1 MLIPAVSPRGHRHS
15 QHILPP
21 RLRRHLCTRMS
32 WTGFGTCTI
41 ERPLLRYSRRPRLE
55 GTVGPCAWMGVV
67 VATSESRP
75 REVAQGV
82 SPTGRVDQRAASW
95 LPRMSWVVPTLGLG
109 TLLLYASQ
117 FSAQEMVSVV
127 ATGVMVL
134 GAGILVGGLLGFL
147 FGIPRTL
154 QGGGPPADRG
164 SVDATDAREP
174 AYLVNTNLE
183 QISDWL
189 TKILVGVGLIQ
200 LGKIGS
206 GSGRLVDFLA
216 GGLGGLPSSRV
227 LAAGLVAY
235 STVAGFLT
243 GYLLTRLY
251 LTPAFKRADVE
262 GLRSRVEKAE
272 KVSRQAQEAAEEAGR
287 KATSAVRDVLAL
299 GLVDRQLNPKP
310 GDQPV
315 SQEELSEALEAAT
328 PALRAQAYLR
338 AQRQREA
345 SWKTNP
351 AIMERTIPVF
361 RALIA
366 SDSDGRYHRNHAD
379 LGYALKDKRPP
390 DYAAAEAAL
399 TEAIRLR
406 DSRHNPGWRIYEFN
420 RALCRIMSD
429 ENLAKR
435 EPASD
440 ERRSAVIDDLR
451 AALSRDPPR
460 QLVERV
466 VGNEQPWKQWLEANA
481 TSLDELLPSVETA
494 E

>member
-1 MLIPAVSPRGHRHS
+1 
-15 QHILPP
+15 
-21 RLRRHLCTRMS
+21 
-32 WTGFGTCTI
+32 
-41 ERPLLRYSRRPRLE
+41 
-55 GTVGPCAWMGVV
+55 MGAV
-67 VATSESRP
+67 VATPESKP
-75 REVAQGV
+75 GEVAQEVG
-82 SPTGRVDQRAASW
+82 PAGRVDQRTASW
-95 LPRMSWVVPTLGLG
+95 LPRIAWVVPTLGLG
-109 TLLLYASQ
+109 GLLLYALQ
-117 FSAQEMVSVV
+117 FSAQEMVSVI

-134 GAGILVGGLLGFL
+134 SAGILVGGLLGFL

-164 SVDATDAREP
+164 SVDATDSREP

-227 LAAGLVAY
+227 LAASLVAY
-235 STVAGFLT
+235 ATVAGFLT

-272 KVSRQAQEAAEEAGR
+272 EVSRQAQEAAEEADR

-299 GLVDRQLNPKP
+299 GLVDRQLNPKQ

-345 SWKTNP
+345 SWRSDP
-351 AIMERTIPVF
+351 SVMERTIPVF

-366 SDSDGRYHRNHAD
+366 SDSGGQYHRNHAD
-379 LGYALKDKRPP
+379 LGYALKDKVPP
-390 DYAAAEAAL
+390 DYAGAEDAL
-399 TEAIRLR
+399 TAAIRLR

-420 RALCRIMSD
+420 RALCRIMLD
-429 ENLAKR
+429 ENRTKGA
-435 EPASD
+435 PASD

-460 QLVERV
+460 RLVERV
-466 VGNEQPWKQWLEANA
+466 VGHEEPWKQWLETNA
-481 TSLDELLPSVETA
+481 TSLDELVPAVETA

>member
-1 MLIPAVSPRGHRHS
+1 
-15 QHILPP
+15 
-21 RLRRHLCTRMS
+21 
-32 WTGFGTCTI
+32 
-41 ERPLLRYSRRPRLE
+41 
-55 GTVGPCAWMGVV
+55 MGAV
-67 VATSESRP
+67 VATPESRP
-75 REVAQGV
+75 GEVAQEV
-82 SPTGRVDQRAASW
+82 DPAGRVDQRAASW

-109 TLLLYASQ
+109 TLLLYALQ
-117 FSAQEMVSVV
+117 FPAQEMVSVI

-154 QGGGPPADRG
+154 QAGGPPADRG
-164 SVDATDAREP
+164 SVDGTDVREP

-235 STVAGFLT
+235 ATVAGFLA

-272 KVSRQAQEAAEEAGR
+272 EISRQAQEAAEEAGR
-287 KATSAVRDVLAL
+287 KATNAVRDVLAL

-310 GDQPV
+310 EDQPV
-315 SQEELSEALEAAT
+315 SQEELSEALDAAT
-328 PALRAQAYLR
+328 PALRAQAYFR

-345 SWKTNP
+345 SWRTD
-351 AIMERTIPVF
+351 ASIMERTIPVF

-366 SDSDGRYHRNHAD
+366 SDSGGQYHRNHAD

-390 DYAAAEAAL
+390 DFAGAEAAL
-399 TEAIRLR
+399 TEAIQLR
-406 DSRHNPGWRIYEFN
+406 DNRRNPGWRIYEFN
-420 RALCRIMSD
+420 RAQCRIMLD
-429 ENLAKR
+429 QNFAKR

-440 ERRSAVIDDLR
+440 ETRSAIIDDLR

-466 VGNEQPWKQWLEANA
+466 FGHEDPWAQWLEINA
-481 TSLDELLPSVETA
+481 TSLDELTPAVETA